1 MQTEIDQF
9 LAEQNA
15 LLSQQNSLLVE
26 QNSSLNQQVNS
37 LQSILTTYSEV
48 EQSLKIQLKQ
58 QQAMISAQ
66 QAELSKIEQ
75 GNFSEQLQQAFQENL
90 KTQLNQQLTRALNQ
104 LDLNSIVSNLV
115 KTELKPIQMTIHSQQ
130 VDIEKALSKILQFNA
145 PNNFYE
151 DIEMQSKQINRLGQ
165 TVDRLIALIEALND

>member
-1 MQTEIDQF
+1 
-9 LAEQNA
+9 
-15 LLSQQNSLLVE
+15 LS
-26 QNSSLNQQVNS
+26 QQVNS
-37 LQSILTTYSEV
+37 LKSILTAYSEV

-90 KTQLNQQLTRALNQ
+90 KTQLTTQLTRALNQ

-115 KTELKPIQMTIHSQQ
+115 KTELKPIQMTIHTTGRHRESTL
-130 VDIEKALSKILQFNA
+130 ENLAT
-145 PNNFYE
+145 
-151 DIEMQSKQINRLGQ
+151 QSTEPCTK
-165 TVDRLIALIEALND
+165 T